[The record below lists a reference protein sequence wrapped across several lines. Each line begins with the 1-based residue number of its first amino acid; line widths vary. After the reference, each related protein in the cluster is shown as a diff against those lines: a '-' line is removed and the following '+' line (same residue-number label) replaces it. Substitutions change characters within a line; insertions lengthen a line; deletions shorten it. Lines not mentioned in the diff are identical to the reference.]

1 MSSVKISLLH
11 YKDLKAT
18 VVSGAMSCAEENIL
32 CRGSG
37 EAGDIHNRFAWDAPA
52 CCDYSPR
59 WIAAIDTNP
68 SAVHSI
74 VRCIRARLNARR
86 ESVDGFRI
94 PRVSDPRSRP
104 RPGSP
109 APWPEAASPASSA
122 RRLGLAVAPAGP
134 SPPAYRTAWHTA
146 QVFGAGLRLALARTT
161 AVYNALHHCNKDTD
175 NCSKGPPD
183 TGPRDPRAGVG
194 AGPAATGE
202 SE

>member
-68 SAVHSI
+68 SAVQSI
-74 VRCIRARLNARR
+74 VVC
-86 ESVDGFRI
+86 
-94 PRVSDPRSRP
+94 
-104 RPGSP
+104 
-109 APWPEAASPASSA
+109 
-122 RRLGLAVAPAGP
+122 GL
-134 SPPAYRTAWHTA
+134 
-146 QVFGAGLRLALARTT
+146 
-161 AVYNALHHCNKDTD
+161 D
-175 NCSKGPPD
+175 
-183 TGPRDPRAGVG
+183 
-194 AGPAATGE
+194 
-202 SE
+202 